1 MPTLIVY
8 HDVKDVEH
16 WLSSP
21 KREELMGPLGIK
33 NIRKFVD
40 LENPSRTGLLLDVPD
55 LDTIKRMMESPE
67 AAEAMEYDGVIP
79 ETVVFLVERE
89 S

>member
-1 MPTLIVY
+1 MPTVIVY

-21 KREELMGPLGIK
+21 KREELMAPLGIT

-40 LENPSRTGLLLDVPD
+40 PENPNRVGLLLDVPD
-55 LDTIKRMMESPE
+55 LDTVKRMMESPE
-67 AAEAMEYDGVIP
+67 AADAIKYDGVIP
-79 ETVVFLVERE
+79 ETVVFLIERD
-89 S
+89 

>member
-1 MPTLIVY
+1 MPTLIVH

-21 KREELMGPLGIK
+21 KREELMGPLGIT

-40 LENPSRTGLLLDVPD
+40 PEDPKRVGLLLDVPD
-55 LDTIKRMMESPE
+55 TDTIKRMMESPA
-67 AAEAMEYDGVIP
+67 AAEGMEYDGVIP
-79 ETVVFLVERE
+79 ETVVILVEHD
-89 S
+89 

>member
-1 MPTLIVY
+1 VIVY

-21 KREELMGPLGIK
+21 KREELMAPLGIT

-40 LENPSRTGLLLDVPD
+40 PENPTASACCSTFRTSTP
-55 LDTIKRMMESPE
+55 SS
-67 AAEAMEYDGVIP
+67 A
-79 ETVVFLVERE
+79 
-89 S
+89 

>member
-1 MPTLIVY
+1 VPTLIAY

-33 NIRKFVD
+33 SIRKFVD
-40 LENPSRTGLLLDVPD
+40 PENPNRVGLLLDVPD
-55 LDTIKRMMESPE
+55 LDTIKRMMESPR
-67 AAEAMEYDGVIP
+67 P
-79 ETVVFLVERE
+79 LRPWSTTV
-89 S
+89 